1 LRFQPDA
8 LRRLA
13 SLARDEQTGARGLM
27 TVLERT
33 FRDLKFRLP
42 STKLRTLTVTAEM
55 VSDPAAALKKLL
67 KK

>member
-1 LRFQPDA
+1 
-8 LRRLA
+8 
-13 SLARDEQTGARGLM
+13 M

-42 STKLRTLTVTAEM
+42 STRIRSLTITAQTVEN
-55 VSDPAAALKKLL
+55 PAAALTTLL

>member
-1 LRFQPDA
+1 
-8 LRRLA
+8 
-13 SLARDEQTGARGLM
+13 M

-42 STKLRTLTVTAEM
+42 STRLRALTITAQTVEN
-55 VSDPAAALKKLL
+55 PAAALAKLL

>member
-1 LRFQPDA
+1 
-8 LRRLA
+8 
-13 SLARDEQTGARGLM
+13 M

-42 STKLRTLTVTAEM
+42 SSRIRTLTITAKTVEN
-55 VSDPAAALKKLL
+55 PAAALAKLL